1 MAEGGLCMVGDTRL
15 LIADTDAAV
24 RGIIRISAQEE
35 GWRCDE
41 AGDGITALKLFRHN
55 VFHLAILDFDLTELD
70 GKIVCRQIRKNHDI
84 PVIFLSAHSGEA
96 ERLAGFAAGGND
108 YIIKPFYP
116 RELVARAKSLLTL
129 YGHAPEQKK
138 TLACGKITID
148 LLSHKVTVDGRQ
160 LTLTPKE
167 YELLLFFCQNPS
179 KAYSR
184 DALLN
189 LVWGEDFYG
198 SDRTVDTHVKS
209 LRGKISPYHYYIV
222 TIWGM
227 WYKFEV

>member
-1 MAEGGLCMVGDTRL
+1 MVSDTRL

-35 GWRCDE
+35 GWSFDE
-41 AGDGITALKLFRHN
+41 AGDGITALKLLRRNTFQI
-55 VFHLAILDFDLTELD
+55 AILDYDLAELD
-70 GKIVCRQIRKNHDI
+70 GKIVCRQIRKSSGI
-84 PVIFLSAHSGEA
+84 PVIFLSSHGGET
-96 ERLAGFAAGGND
+96 ERLTGFAAGGND
-108 YIIKPFYP
+108 YMIKPFYP
-116 RELVARAKSLLTL
+116 RELVARIKSLLTL
-129 YGHAPEQKK
+129 YGHAPEQKR
-138 TLACGKITID
+138 TLVCGKISID
-148 LLSHKVTVDGRQ
+148 LLSHKAIVENRQ
-160 LTLTPKE
+160 LALTPKE
-167 YELLLFFCQNPS
+167 YDLLLFFCQNPS

-198 SDRTVDTHVKS
+198 SDRTVDTHIKS

-227 WYKFEV
+227 GYKFET

>member
-1 MAEGGLCMVGDTRL
+1 MVSDTRL

-35 GWRCDE
+35 GWSFDE
-41 AGDGITALKLFRHN
+41 AGDGITALKLLRRNTFQI
-55 VFHLAILDFDLTELD
+55 AILDYDLAELD
-70 GKIVCRQIRKNHDI
+70 GKIVCRQIRKSSGI
-84 PVIFLSAHSGEA
+84 PVIFLSSHGGET
-96 ERLAGFAAGGND
+96 ERLTGLAAGGND
-108 YIIKPFYP
+108 YMIKPFYP
-116 RELVARAKSLLTL
+116 RELVARIKSLLTL
-129 YGHAPEQKK
+129 YGHAPEQKR
-138 TLACGKITID
+138 TLVCGKISID
-148 LLSHKVTVDGRQ
+148 LLSHKAIVENRQ
-160 LTLTPKE
+160 LALTPKE
-167 YELLLFFCQNPS
+167 YDLLLFFCQNPS

-198 SDRTVDTHVKS
+198 SDRTVDTHIKS

-227 WYKFEV
+227 GYKFET

>member
-1 MAEGGLCMVGDTRL
+1 MVSDTRL

-35 GWRCDE
+35 GWSFDE
-41 AGDGITALKLFRHN
+41 AGDGITALKLLRRNTFQI
-55 VFHLAILDFDLTELD
+55 AILDYDLAELD
-70 GKIVCRQIRKNHDI
+70 GKIVCRQIRKSSGI
-84 PVIFLSAHSGEA
+84 PVIFLSSHGGET
-96 ERLAGFAAGGND
+96 ERLTGFAAGGND
-108 YIIKPFYP
+108 YMIKPFYP
-116 RELVARAKSLLTL
+116 RELVARIKSLLTL
-129 YGHAPEQKK
+129 YGHTPEQKR
-138 TLACGKITID
+138 TLVCGKISID
-148 LLSHKVTVDGRQ
+148 LLSHKAIVENRQ
-160 LTLTPKE
+160 LALTPKE
-167 YELLLFFCQNPS
+167 YDLLLFFCQNPS

-198 SDRTVDTHVKS
+198 SDRTIDTHIKS

-227 WYKFEV
+227 GYKFET